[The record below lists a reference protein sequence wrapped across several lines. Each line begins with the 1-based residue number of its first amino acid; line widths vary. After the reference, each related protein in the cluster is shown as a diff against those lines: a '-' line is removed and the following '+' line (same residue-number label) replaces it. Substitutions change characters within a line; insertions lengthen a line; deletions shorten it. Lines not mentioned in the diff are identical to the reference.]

1 MPFTLISFLKKNA
14 WLPFLCKFS
23 KFDVRHWVYF
33 LLFGN
38 VKADSIQN
46 KRLPIMKWTS
56 NYFRP
61 IMDKLNHATP
71 LFPSVQTFFYTTIN
85 SFFLRMSFNFIFHA
99 KLYTPS
105 TLNIDLILWHT
116 QFIKCAENVKSWVF
130 PLTFQAYILPHT
142 LNCIC
147 VNLFKF
153 HILIFKHF

>member
-1 MPFTLISFLKKNA
+1 MHDCLFFVSFQNLMWDIGFTFYCLEMLRLILFRTR
-14 WLPFLCKFS
+14 
-23 KFDVRHWVYF
+23 DY
-33 LLFGN
+33 LLWNGLL
-38 VKADSIQN
+38 IILGQ
-46 KRLPIMKWTS
+46 LWTS
-56 NYFRP
+56 L
-61 IMDKLNHATP
+61 IMQPPYSPQFQHI
-71 LFPSVQTFFYTTIN
+71 FYTTTN
-85 SFFLRMSFNFIFHA
+85 PFFLRMSFNFIFHA

-153 HILIFKHF
+153 HIWILEQF